1 MVYYVALLT
10 LGLCIAIGYALATW
24 GPLAR
29 RPMPVEQI
37 CSRIDYM
44 NGLQRRIKA
53 EEAPLGELRDEL
65 RDLVGLC
72 GDALS
77 GRSGSN
83 E

>member
-1 MVYYVALLT
+1 
-10 LGLCIAIGYALATW
+10 
-24 GPLAR
+24 
-29 RPMPVEQI
+29 MPVEQI

-77 GRSGSN
+77 GRSGAN